1 MSKIGRMY
9 NAVISAAYDRRFVS
23 KNPKNLKTPIDLK
36 FHESLVKTT
45 GPSTNNPIQAAKSF
59 FKAYKMNSL
68 RLLREEVINSQF
80 RNPSIFSKA
89 LKFLAKAIR

>member
-45 GPSTNNPIQAAKSF
+45 GPSTNNPIK
-59 FKAYKMNSL
+59 
-68 RLLREEVINSQF
+68 
-80 RNPSIFSKA
+80 
-89 LKFLAKAIR
+89 